1 MGWDGAVWGRLELP
15 PEQVEAWLAAEA
27 RREDHSGWPD
37 FFEADAVPRT
47 VEALLAELE
56 NLTVDTPGF
65 LEVRRHENRVEVQG
79 FLSKDALLDSRLAL
93 TLPFLAAAA
102 QGGRGELVVMGARTA
117 WFGYRLTVGGG
128 QSSWKVLSDDEIHAA
143 ERSVEYQAID
153 ARLESVL
160 ESLVGSTAGRTGP
173 NPFMPPPSVPR
184 PAVAKKP
191 AATKAPPKKRAGA
204 KAVAKKATP
213 KAPAKRPARKAPKA
227 KAKAKARRPSRR

>member
-27 RREDHSGWPD
+27 RREDHAGWPD
-37 FFEADAVPRT
+37 FFDAEGVPRT

-56 NLTVDTPGF
+56 NLAVDTPGF

-79 FLSKDALLDSRLAL
+79 FMSKDALLDSRLAL

-102 QGGRGELVVMGARTA
+102 LGAKGELVVMGARTA

-128 QSSWKVLSDDEIHAA
+128 QGSWKVLSDEEIHAA

-173 NPFMPPPSVPR
+173 NPFIPPPSVPR
-184 PAVAKKP
+184 PPAKKP
-191 AATKAPPKKRAGA
+191 AAK
-204 KAVAKKATP
+204 
-213 KAPAKRPARKAPKA
+213 KAPAKKSPAKKAATKARTAKKSAPAKSSRKTPR
-227 KAKAKARRPSRR
+227 AKAKARRTSRR